1 MEGIFYK
8 IRPQITEI
16 IIKLLKNNLKIER
29 FLISFT
35 IQIIILKKP
44 LSFILVFFFG
54 LSAISQNYSLPNSKK
69 KDKIN
74 FQLVNN
80 LVIIPVSIN
89 GKELSFILDTGAS
102 HTLLF
107 SLTDIDS
114 LEIKDVSKV
123 KIRGMGSEGLID
135 ALKSKNN
142 TVAIGDTKALA
153 QTLYVVYD
161 ETVSLSPKMGVPI
174 HGVIGYDFLKDFVV
188 ETNYNRQKLIVYN
201 PSMYRKKRSRRYAQF
216 KLDFENDRPFINAVI
231 THPENEKEVRL
242 LLDSGSSDAL
252 WLFDEKN
259 GIVADPQNY
268 FNDFLGTGISGAIH
282 GKKSKLES
290 LSIGN
295 FSFENVKVSYPD
307 SSALKELSFQE
318 DRDGSLGGAILRRFK
333 VVINYPEETLTLR
346 KNSHYNDP
354 FHYNMAG
361 AVFEQNGLISVEGYE
376 SNGGYS
382 LKPKNNVTLAGVVEI
397 MVNPI
402 LYQFMAPRFVL
413 SEVRENSPVEKAG
426 LKIGDVLISI
436 NGKEAFKFKLYEI
449 NALFSQSREGKRIQ
463 MVVSR
468 NGIEMEFRFT
478 LKKVL

>member
-1 MEGIFYK
+1 M
-8 IRPQITEI
+8 
-16 IIKLLKNNLKIER
+16 
-29 FLISFT
+29 
-35 IQIIILKKP
+35 
-44 LSFILVFFFG
+44 
-54 LSAISQNYSLPNSKK
+54 
-69 KDKIN
+69 
-74 FQLVNN
+74 
-80 LVIIPVSIN
+80 
-89 GKELSFILDTGAS
+89 
-102 HTLLF
+102 
-107 SLTDIDS
+107 
-114 LEIKDVSKV
+114 
-123 KIRGMGSEGLID
+123 
-135 ALKSKNN
+135 
-142 TVAIGDTKALA
+142 
-153 QTLYVVYD
+153 
-161 ETVSLSPKMGVPI
+161 
-174 HGVIGYDFLKDFVV
+174 
-188 ETNYNRQKLIVYN
+188 
-201 PSMYRKKRSRRYAQF
+201 
-216 KLDFENDRPFINAVI
+216 
-231 THPENEKEVRL
+231 
-242 LLDSGSSDAL
+242 
-252 WLFDEKN
+252 
-259 GIVADPQNY
+259 
-268 FNDFLGTGISGAIH
+268 
-282 GKKSKLES
+282 
-290 LSIGN
+290 
-295 FSFENVKVSYPD
+295 KVSYPD

-397 MVNPI
+397 MVNPV